1 MYDSYKHYKRFKD
14 PNFQYGVALAKVAGR
29 TSLRLAN
36 AELLPFEFSHFTNI
50 VSGYKDEVTA
60 LAGKLRKQANQH
72 NMLIKSGMYAL
83 ANNPKENLKVP
94 DSKMSVPHFNFAPL
108 ENAMENL
115 EMQSKQF
122 SKAMENGVSNVNN
135 KAAVNAILKDMERA
149 LTKEHGLPKRP
160 WYKHHIYAPGFY
172 TGYGVK
178 TLPGVREAIE
188 QGEFND
194 VEGQI
199 NILSS
204 IINEFSTKIGTA
216 ISLMN

>member
-1 MYDSYKHYKRFKD
+1 
-14 PNFQYGVALAKVAGR
+14 
-29 TSLRLAN
+29 
-36 AELLPFEFSHFTNI
+36 
-50 VSGYKDEVTA
+50 
-60 LAGKLRKQANQH
+60 
-72 NMLIKSGMYAL
+72 
-83 ANNPKENLKVP
+83 
-94 DSKMSVPHFNFAPL
+94 
-108 ENAMENL
+108 MENL

-194 VEGQI
+194 VEEQI
-199 NILSS
+199 NILSAV
-204 IINEFSTKIGTA
+204 INEFSTKIGTA